1 VLSFSEFDFPRYP
14 RHDGTQLM
22 LIPHVEHH
30 KEIVTPRA
38 PVSVIDIERSD
49 YGNDECAS
57 Y

>member
-1 VLSFSEFDFPRYP
+1 
-14 RHDGTQLM
+14 M